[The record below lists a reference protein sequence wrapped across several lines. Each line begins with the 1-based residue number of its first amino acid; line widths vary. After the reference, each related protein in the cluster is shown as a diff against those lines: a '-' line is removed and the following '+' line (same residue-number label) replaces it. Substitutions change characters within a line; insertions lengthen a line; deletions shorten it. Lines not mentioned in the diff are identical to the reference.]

1 MHATEPEPRSR
12 PRALVVALLMV
23 GSLVCIKSF
32 YDLGQTYG
40 DFRIPQQA
48 VNTIPEAEL
57 VFYAWYALFGALVT
71 LFVACAAAELSLGL
85 RLRTAFER
93 ACEQPQRLIWALG
106 LLLFGGSL
114 AFRRLVLEGQPI
126 ADDEA
131 TYLFVART
139 LLSGRLTNP
148 PPADP
153 DFFRNQFVVLNDHA
167 WYGKYPIGHP
177 LWLAL
182 GEALHVRDLMAPLAG
197 ALCVGLTY
205 AVGRRFVSD
214 RRALLGAALLCASPH
229 FVWTCGTLL
238 SQPTSC
244 LTLLSGTWL
253 LLRSHERDSV
263 RLAALAGAVFG
274 FGVLVRP
281 LPGGLFAVVA
291 GCAYLLRALRA
302 ARDARTRRWRQCAG
316 FVALCGL
323 GCVALLLVNYAQTG
337 APFTSGYDEAH
348 KHVSLFGGAQGLTNS
363 LFGALLREN
372 FWLFGVPCSLAPV
385 LLCRPRHKTGLWFG
399 LIAAEL
405 AYRLVSP
412 KTVVSTTGPI
422 YMTEIVPLLTLAAAD
437 GLVRL
442 GQFLSAIADR
452 WRVNAATLVAA
463 GVVAALSMFWPVHL
477 QTARR
482 GAELRSL
489 VFRALIESHADRAL
503 VFADALVY
511 PASGVSWAYFPDN
524 PSPRL
529 DDDILF
535 VRIPKLDPLHDMQL
549 FWQRR
554 FADRRA
560 FVFTWAEGG
569 TPVFREL
576 SARD

>member
-1 MHATEPEPRSR
+1 MHATEPEQRSR
-12 PRALVVALLMV
+12 RRALVVALLMV
-23 GSLVCIKSF
+23 GSVVCIKSF
-32 YDLGQTYG
+32 HDLGQVYD
-40 DFRIPQQA
+40 DFRLPQQG
-48 VNTIPEAEL
+48 VNSVPEAEL

-71 LFVACAAAELSLGL
+71 LLLTCGVAELRLGS
-85 RLRTAFER
+85 RMQAAFER
-93 ACEQPQRLIWALG
+93 ACAQPQRLIWALG

-139 LLSGRLTNP
+139 LLAGRLTNP
-148 PPADP
+148 PPVDP

-182 GEALHVRDLMAPLAG
+182 GEVLHLRDLMAPLAG
-197 ALCVGLTY
+197 ALCVALTY

-244 LTLLSGTWL
+244 LTLLLGTWL

-263 RLAALAGAVFG
+263 RLAAMAGAVFG

-281 LPGGLFAVVA
+281 LPGGLFAVVGA
-291 GCAYLLRALRA
+291 CACLLRALRA
-302 ARDARTRRWRQCAG
+302 ARDARTRCWWQCAG

-323 GCVALLLVNYAQTG
+323 GCVALLLVNWAQTG

-348 KHVSLFGGAQGLTNS
+348 KHVTLFGGPQRLANS

-385 LLCRPRHKTGLWFG
+385 LFFRPQHKGGLWLG

-442 GQFLSAIADR
+442 GTFLTAIADR
-452 WRVNAATLVAA
+452 WRVNAATLAAA
-463 GVVAALSMFWPVHL
+463 GAVAALSMFWPVQL
-477 QTARR
+477 QAAQR
-482 GAELRSL
+482 GAALRSL
-489 VFRALIESHADRAL
+489 VFRALAESHADRAL

-511 PASGVSWAYFPDN
+511 PASGASWAYFPDN
-524 PSPRL
+524 PSPGL

-535 VRIPKLDPLHDMQL
+535 VRIPKLDPLHDMQR

-560 FVFTWAEGG
+560 FVFTWSPGG

-576 SARD
+576 PARD